1 MSLSFKGLRGVYLT
15 TFFLN
20 FGLGLLGIFI
30 PLYLWQIT
38 GSLSFVFY
46 FFAVYYLMVVLA
58 SLAAGW
64 LFKKALSP
72 DAAYFFSVLTRLIYL
87 FFLVRA
93 SSNFFYLLGAAF
105 FWGLTIPFCWFPY
118 FLTVVYEKKGRG
130 YFGREVSLM
139 GILSQLSAAAA
150 PVLSGVVI
158 SRWGFDWAYFLAGI
172 FFLISFLPLYFDDYR
187 PRRESF
193 SLRDTFSFIFLPSER
208 KLRRAFWGSG
218 LVAAAGIAWPLFIF
232 NFLRTYQVVGW
243 IKGLSL
249 FFSVLALWWVGR
261 KIDKRKG
268 EVINWGV
275 GLGVV
280 NWFLRIL
287 AQTPVTF
294 FLFDFWANLAGILIN
309 TPLQALIYQ
318 KARGRYSPLE
328 VFVAQNFVSNLAGF
342 FACLLLALLTEKNY
356 FFLIAFSLGAIGVF
370 LIKGNDGRQLE

>member
-30 PLYLWQIT
+30 PLYLWQVT

-46 FFAVYYLMVVLA
+46 FFAVYYLIVALA
-58 SLAAGW
+58 SLGAGW
-64 LFKKALSP
+64 LFKKVISP
-72 DAAYFFSVLTRLIYL
+72 DFAYFLSVAGRLVYL
-87 FFLVRA
+87 FFLVNAPFHRY
-93 SSNFFYLLGAAF
+93 YLWLAAF

-118 FLTVVYEKKGRG
+118 FLTVVHEKRGRG
-130 YFGREVSLM
+130 YFGKEVSLM

-150 PVLSGVVI
+150 PVLSGMVI
-158 SRWGFDWAYFLAGI
+158 DRWGFNWVYLLAGA
-172 FFLISFLPLYFDDYR
+172 FFFVSFLPLYFDNYH
-187 PRRESF
+187 PQRENFSF
-193 SLRDTFSFIFLPSER
+193 RDAFSFIFLPSEK
-208 KLRRAFWGSG
+208 KLCRAFWGSG

-232 NFLRTYQVVGW
+232 TFLKTYQVLGW

-249 FFSVLALWWVGR
+249 FFSVLVLWWVGQR
-261 KIDKRKG
+261 IDKRKG

-275 GLGVV
+275 GMGVV
-280 NWFLRIL
+280 NWLLRIL
-287 AQTPVTF
+287 ARAPAVF

-328 VFVAQNFVSNLAGF
+328 VFVAQNFVANLAGF
-342 FACLLLALLTEKNY
+342 FACLLLALLTEKSY

-370 LIKGNDGRQLE
+370 LIKGNDGRQLK